1 MATSLTL
8 QHPTYGNSATR
19 LGTRGNMEPRRVRLK
34 GSGKKDQ
41 LDDTSLTPSSDDPLR
56 ILAPGQKK
64 LSTIESQRVL
74 AVMEEAIRRMRNAML
89 IPVFA
94 SALERYSVS
103 LGAELVDLLN
113 DYSHLSVEYNRLYG
127 ELEQQGSAPDLDG
140 EDVLSTEGGQGMPS
154 PGGASTSSLM
164 SSGHP
169 TRLEPLQQ
177 EQGVEATE
185 ARFQQVR
192 LRLKH
197 CVKCILRALHRNAS
211 TSSVIPPAAFSAGR
225 NVAILQEEMRY
236 LLVLRVWLY
245 THRG

>member
-8 QHPTYGNSATR
+8 QHTTYGIGNSATR
-19 LGTRGNMEPRRVRLK
+19 LGVRGNMEPRRVRLK

-74 AVMEEAIRRMRNAML
+74 AVMEEAIRRMRNAVL

-103 LGAELVDLLN
+103 LGAELVDLLS
-113 DYSHLSVEYNRLYG
+113 DYSHLSVEYNRLYT
-127 ELEQQGSAPDLDG
+127 ELEQQGGVPYLDRS
-140 EDVLSTEGGQGMPS
+140 DVLSTECGQEAHS
-154 PGGASTSSLM
+154 PGGPSTTSLTNL
-164 SSGHP
+164 GHP
-169 TRLEPLQQ
+169 ARLEPLQQ

-211 TSSVIPPAAFSAGR
+211 TSSLSPTSASSAGR
-225 NVAILQEEMRY
+225 NVAVLQEEMRY
-236 LLVLRVWLY
+236 ALA
-245 THRG
+245 